1 MEFIISDMFNV
12 EEVNLMCI
20 YDTSDKERLISEIQE
35 SRRDVYEPE
44 LLEIMNAVIMK
55 LERITGEE
63 YASIGFFPVD
73 EHEGM
78 EG

>member
-20 YDTSDKERLISEIQE
+20 YDTSDKERLISEIRE
-35 SRRDVYEPE
+35 SRRDGYEQE
-44 LLEIMNAVIMK
+44 LLEIMDAVIMK

-63 YASIGFFPVD
+63 YAAIGFFPAGEYD
-73 EHEGM
+73 GTEG
-78 EG
+78 